1 MSFETIVYYLQTLLR
16 IIKMRHI
23 RKYLNTT
30 AIQQAL
36 NNCTY
41 EEPYVCLNET
51 LDVLD
56 WNELKATA
64 DAGTANSTIQEHY
77 WTGGGAEIDTL
88 GKSIDGSVADSF
100 YVDKKGKR
108 NLW

>member
-1 MSFETIVYYLQTLLR
+1 MAGSAGKKKEIWMDRVFEMR
-16 IIKMRHI
+16 IM
-23 RKYLNTT
+23 N
-30 AIQQAL
+30 
-36 NNCTY
+36 
-41 EEPYVCLNET
+41 
-51 LDVLD
+51 
-56 WNELKATA
+56 WNEFKATA

-77 WTGGGAEIDTL
+77 WTGGGAEIDAL